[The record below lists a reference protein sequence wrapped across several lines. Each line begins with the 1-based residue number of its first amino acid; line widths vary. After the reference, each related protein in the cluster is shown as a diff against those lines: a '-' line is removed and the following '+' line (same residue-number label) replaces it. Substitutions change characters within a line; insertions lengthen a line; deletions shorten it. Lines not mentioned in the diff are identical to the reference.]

1 MIISLYFSL
10 YFSTTQSGE
19 VTLRTTQFLEKL
31 KENPALK
38 IMRDELVS
46 LLQDQLEKIGIPP
59 VCYHVGLTLFNH
71 RTVLE

>member
-1 MIISLYFSL
+1 
-10 YFSTTQSGE
+10 
-19 VTLRTTQFLEKL
+19 
-31 KENPALK
+31 
-38 IMRDELVS
+38 MRDELVS